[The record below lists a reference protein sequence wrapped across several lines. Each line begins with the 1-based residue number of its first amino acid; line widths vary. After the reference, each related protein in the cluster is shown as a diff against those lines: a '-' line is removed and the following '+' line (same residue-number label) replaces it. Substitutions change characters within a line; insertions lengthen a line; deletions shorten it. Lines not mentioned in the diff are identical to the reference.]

1 MNWKKDVVE
10 PVFACVL
17 PALTPDTADATF
29 MAVRF
34 FHQEVTDETNAD
46 GWNPVSIL
54 HSDS

>member
-10 PVFACVL
+10 PVFALVV
-17 PALTPDTADATF
+17 PALTPDTANGTF

-34 FHQEVTDETNAD
+34 FNQGVTDEENAD

-54 HSDS
+54 RSD